1 MPHSSKAPR
10 MPPANWAA
18 QYLRASASEIRPDS
32 QTPMVTA
39 GLMWHP
45 EMGPST

>member
-1 MPHSSKAPR
+1 MAPTNS
-10 MPPANWAA
+10 AT
-18 QYLRASASEIRPDS
+18 QYMTASASGIRPES
-32 QTPMVTA
+32 QTPMVMA